1 MFFLTSS
8 NYCFIFIKNTKY
20 IFQLNLYPIIAGNFM
35 LDGGAMFGVVPKSI
49 WQKTNPADNNNMV
62 KISARCL
69 LIEDGNRL
77 VLIDAG
83 MGNKQ
88 SEKFFSY
95 YYRWGED
102 TLESSL
108 KKNGFSPN
116 DITDIFLTHLHFDHC
131 GGAVVKTR
139 DGSFETSFKNAK
151 YWSNE
156 NHWNW
161 AIDPNK
167 RERASFLK
175 ENIHP
180 IIESGQLNYLD
191 KDKNSYLTKS
201 ELGFEVLFVDGHT
214 EKQMIPIINYKG
226 QKIAFTADLV
236 PTHGHIPL
244 PYIPGYDVRP
254 LVSLKE
260 KDLFLNYCCE
270 NNVFLFFE
278 HDVNVELCSLKKSD
292 LGIRLNKKLHLS
304 EI

>member
-1 MFFLTSS
+1 M
-8 NYCFIFIKNTKY
+8 
-20 IFQLNLYPIIAGNFM
+20 NLYPIIAGNFM

-151 YWSNE
+151 YWSNK

-180 IIESGQLNYLD
+180 IIESGPLNYLD

-278 HDVNVELCSLKKSD
+278 HDANVELCSLKKSD

>member
-1 MFFLTSS
+1 M
-8 NYCFIFIKNTKY
+8 
-20 IFQLNLYPIIAGNFM
+20 NLYPIIAGNFM

-62 KISARCL
+62 KIAARCL
-69 LIEDGNRL
+69 LIEDEDRL

-95 YYRWGED
+95 YYRWGKD

-108 KKNGFSPN
+108 KKNGFHP
-116 DITDIFLTHLHFDHC
+116 DDVTDVFLTHLHFDHC

-139 DGSFETSFKNAK
+139 EGSLETTFKNAK
-151 YWSNE
+151 YWSNKK
-156 NHWNW
+156 HWEW
-161 AIDPNK
+161 ATDPNK
-167 RERASFLK
+167 RESASFLK

-180 IIESGQLNYLD
+180 IIESGQLNFLD
-191 KDKNSYLTKS
+191 KHKESYLTKS
-201 ELGFEVLFVDGHT
+201 PLGLDVLFMDGHT
-214 EKQMIPIINYKG
+214 EKQMIPIINYRG
-226 QKIAFTADLV
+226 QKIAFAADLV

-254 LVSLKE
+254 LISLKE
-260 KDLFLNYCCE
+260 KELFLNFCNE

-278 HDVNVELCSLKKSD
+278 HDASVELGSVQNTER
-292 LGIRLNKKLHLS
+292 GIRLKEKLNIFDL
-304 EI
+304 

>member
-1 MFFLTSS
+1 MFFLASS

-62 KISARCL
+62 KIAARCL
-69 LIEDGNRL
+69 LVEDGDKL

-95 YYRWGED
+95 YYRWGEE

-108 KKNGFSPN
+108 KKNGFHP
-116 DITDIFLTHLHFDHC
+116 DEVTDVFLTHLHFDHC
-131 GGAVVKTR
+131 GGAVIKTR
-139 DGSFETSFKNAK
+139 EGSLETAFKNAK
-151 YWSNE
+151 YWSNKK
-156 NHWNW
+156 HWDW
-161 AIDPNK
+161 ATGPNK
-167 RERASFLK
+167 RESASFLK
-175 ENIHP
+175 ENISP
-180 IIESGQLNYLD
+180 IIESGQLNFLA
-191 KDKNSYLTKS
+191 KDKESYLTKS
-201 ELGFEVLFVDGHT
+201 PLGFDVLFMDGHT
-214 EKQMIPIINYKG
+214 EKQMIPIIDYRG

-260 KDLFLNYCCE
+260 KELFLNFCHE

-278 HDVNVELCSLKKSD
+278 HDASVELCSLKNTD
-292 LGIRLNKKLHLS
+292 RGIRLNKKLLLS

>member
-1 MFFLTSS
+1 MFFLASS

-62 KISARCL
+62 KIAARCL
-69 LIEDGNRL
+69 LVEDGDRL

-95 YYRWGED
+95 YYRWGEES
-102 TLESSL
+102 LESSL
-108 KKNGFSPN
+108 KKNGFHP
-116 DITDIFLTHLHFDHC
+116 DDVTDVFLTHLHFDHC

-139 DGSFETSFKNAK
+139 EGSLETAFKNAK
-151 YWSNE
+151 YWSNKK
-156 NHWNW
+156 HWDW
-161 AIDPNK
+161 ATGPNK
-167 RERASFLK
+167 RESASFLK
-175 ENIHP
+175 ENISP
-180 IIESGQLNYLD
+180 IIESGQLNFLA
-191 KDKNSYLTKS
+191 KNKEGYLTNS
-201 ELGFEVLFVDGHT
+201 PLGFDVLFMDGHT
-214 EKQMIPIINYKG
+214 EKQMIPIIDYHG

-260 KDLFLNYCCE
+260 KELFLNFCHE

-278 HDVNVELCSLKKSD
+278 HDANVELCSLQNTD
-292 LGIRLNKKLHLS
+292 RGIRLNKNLLLS